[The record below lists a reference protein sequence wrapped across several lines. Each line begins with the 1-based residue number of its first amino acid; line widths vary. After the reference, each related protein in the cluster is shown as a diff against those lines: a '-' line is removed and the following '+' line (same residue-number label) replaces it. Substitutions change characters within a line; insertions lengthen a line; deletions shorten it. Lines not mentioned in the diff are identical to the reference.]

1 MEKLLNKLV
10 ENLKTILSVLFCNLD
25 AGHQRLVAE
34 VMEIIVTCIE
44 CGMIQVDWNDFS
56 VDSLGVYD

>member
-1 MEKLLNKLV
+1 VEKLLNKLV

-25 AGHQRLVAE
+25 ARHQRLVAE

>member
-10 ENLKTILSVLFCNLD
+10 ENLKTVLSVLFGNLD

-34 VMEIIVTCIE
+34 VMKIIVTCIE